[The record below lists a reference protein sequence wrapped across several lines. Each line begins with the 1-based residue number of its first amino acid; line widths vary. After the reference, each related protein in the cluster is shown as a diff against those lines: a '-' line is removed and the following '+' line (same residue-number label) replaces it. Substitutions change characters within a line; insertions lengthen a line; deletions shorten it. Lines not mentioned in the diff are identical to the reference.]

1 MTVSHSEEPAEAA
14 TASPDIEVVERPD
27 VDSSPAHA
35 NGPPGSPLS
44 GFAAAVMALLRLGI
58 GWIFLWPFLDKTFG
72 WGFSTPSENAWIDG
86 GSPTDGFLSNVDVGP
101 FADTFNDIAGEAWA
115 DWLFMAGLLGIG
127 VAVMLGIGLRIAA
140 VSGTVM
146 MLLMWAAEWPLDKTT
161 SAGDPSGTTNP
172 LIDDHIIYALC
183 LILFAA
189 TYAGDHLGLGRIWA
203 RIPFVRRFHAVLR

>member
-1 MTVSHSEEPAEAA
+1 MTVSHSDEPTSPPTRPPDAE
-14 TASPDIEVVERPD
+14 VGERPAVD
-27 VDSSPAHA
+27 VPPAHA
-35 NGPPGSPLS
+35 SAGHGSPLS
-44 GFAAAVMALLRLGI
+44 GFAALVMAVLRLGI

-72 WGFSTPSENAWIDG
+72 WGYSTPSENAWIDG
-86 GSPTDGFLSNVDVGP
+86 GSPTQGFLSNVDVGP
-101 FADTFNDIAGEAWA
+101 FADTFNDIAGETWA
-115 DWLFMAGLLGIG
+115 DWLFMIGLLGIG

-146 MLLMWAAEWPLDKTT
+146 MALMWAAEWPLDKTT

-183 LILFAA
+183 LVLFAA